1 MSAETLVSQVNVAFG
16 IAPWFFAIVIG
27 CTLVCKCHV
36 NVCQMLSSPSKGSCL
51 ISFVKKKTK
60 N

>member
-16 IAPWFFAIVIG
+16 IAPWFAIVIG

-36 NVCQMLSSPSKGSCL
+36 NVCQMLSSLSKGSCL
-51 ISFVKKKTK
+51 ISFAKKKTK